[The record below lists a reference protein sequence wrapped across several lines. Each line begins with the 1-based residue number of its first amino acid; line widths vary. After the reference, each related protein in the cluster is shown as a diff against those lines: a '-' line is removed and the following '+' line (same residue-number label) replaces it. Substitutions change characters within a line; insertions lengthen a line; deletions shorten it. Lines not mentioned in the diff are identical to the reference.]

1 MRELRYVQALNEA
14 LHQEFAR
21 DETVIM
27 VGEDIR
33 ENMRGET
40 RGLFTTYGPDRVI
53 DTPISE
59 AAFTGFA
66 TGAAMAGLRPIA
78 EFQIPSLVYVAFDQ
92 LANQAAKLPYMS
104 GGQTQIPVTYIVMGS
119 GARGNMAGQ
128 HSDNPYPFLIHAGIK
143 VVVPSTAYDMKGLA
157 TAAIRDNDPVAI
169 FGPAACLGTR
179 SDVPEEPY
187 LIPLGMGD
195 VKRDGTDVTVVAV
208 GHLVH
213 DALKVAD
220 LLAARGVSVHIWD
233 PRTLLPL
240 DRAGL
245 LEAVRKTGRVVI
257 FDDSSSTCG
266 YAAELS
272 AVIAESAYASLQA
285 PIKRVSRAHVPIP
298 FSVPLERATLPT
310 ADKLIAAIE
319 STLGW
324 SMSGSMGGSD
334 GNA

>member
-1 MRELRYVQALNEA
+1 VRQLRYVQALNEA

-21 DETVIM
+21 DESVIM
-27 VGEDIR
+27 IGEDIR

-40 RGLFTTYGPDRVI
+40 KGLFTTYGPERVL
-53 DTPISE
+53 DSPISE

-104 GGQTQIPVTYIVMGS
+104 GGQTQLPITYIVMGS
-119 GARGNMAGQ
+119 GARGNVAGQ

-143 VVVPSTAYDMKGLA
+143 VVIPSTAYDMKGLA

-179 SDVPEEPY
+179 SDVPEESY
-187 LIPLGMGD
+187 VIPLGKGE
-195 VKRDGTDVTVVAV
+195 VKREGTDVTVVAV

-220 LLAARGVSVHIWD
+220 QLSERGLSIHVWD

-240 DRAGL
+240 DRPGL
-245 LEAVRKTGRVVI
+245 LSAVRKTGRVVI
-257 FDDSSSTCG
+257 FDDSNSTCG
-266 YAAELS
+266 YGAELS
-272 AVIAESAYASLQA
+272 AVIAELAFDSLKA

-298 FSVPLERATLPT
+298 FSVPLEIATLPT
-310 ADKLIAAIE
+310 MDKLIAAIE
-319 STLGW
+319 SIAERSSL
-324 SMSGSMGGSD
+324 SSRRAAD
-334 GNA
+334 ANA

>member
-1 MRELRYVQALNEA
+1 MRQLRYVQALNEA

-21 DETVIM
+21 DPSVIM
-27 VGEDIR
+27 IGEDIR

-40 RGLFTTYGPDRVI
+40 RGLFTTYGPDRVL
-53 DTPISE
+53 DSPISE

-92 LANQAAKLPYMS
+92 LANQAAKLPFMS
-104 GGQTQIPVTYIVMGS
+104 GGQTRIPVTYIIMGS
-119 GARGNMAGQ
+119 GARGNVAGQ

-143 VVVPSTAYDMKGLA
+143 VVIPSTAYDMKGLA

-169 FGPAACLGTR
+169 FGPAACLGSR
-179 SDVPEEPY
+179 SDVPEESY
-187 LIPLGMGD
+187 VIPLGEGE

-208 GHLVH
+208 GHLVQ

-220 LLAARGVSVHIWD
+220 QLSERGVSIHVWD
-233 PRTLLPL
+233 PRTLMPL

-245 LEAVRKTGRVVI
+245 LTAVRKTGRVVI
-257 FDDSSSTCG
+257 FDDSNTTCG

-272 AVIAESAYASLQA
+272 AVIAELAFASLTA
-285 PIKRVSRAHVPIP
+285 PIKRVTRAHVPIP
-298 FSVPLERATLPT
+298 FSIPLETATLPT
-310 ADKLIAAIE
+310 TDKLIAAIE
-319 STLGW
+319 ATLAW
-324 SMSGSMGGSD
+324 PLAASRD
-334 GNA
+334 GVDASA